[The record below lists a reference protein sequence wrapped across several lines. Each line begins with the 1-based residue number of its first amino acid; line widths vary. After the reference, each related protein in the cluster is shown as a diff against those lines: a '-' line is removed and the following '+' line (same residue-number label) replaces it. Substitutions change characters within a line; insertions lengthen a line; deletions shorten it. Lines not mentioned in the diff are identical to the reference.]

1 MSTRKPK
8 GFEAQTPVIHS
19 SIDILSIQDG
29 AFKQAGAN
37 ETLNAFARY
46 MIEKVSGFGTQ
57 GFKISPETKDEL
69 DNGYRLKFS
78 QMAQNQPITYAVIGD
93 NYIPIDSIDPTQKD
107 KVKEK
112 VIVGVSVACALAT
125 HEFGKLKNDNPKYHA
140 VIGEWRE
147 KVSTYCSNRR
157 KDLENE
163 ARRIVTGVKKG
174 KRKANLNFSE
184 TVDQTVE
191 SLKTK
196 LTKCLSLKDGTA
208 DKEKFNKALTAF
220 LAVWKA

>member
-1 MSTRKPK
+1 
-8 GFEAQTPVIHS
+8 
-19 SIDILSIQDG
+19 
-29 AFKQAGAN
+29 
-37 ETLNAFARY
+37 
-46 MIEKVSGFGTQ
+46 
-57 GFKISPETKDEL
+57 
-69 DNGYRLKFS
+69 
-78 QMAQNQPITYAVIGD
+78 MAQNQPITYAVING
-93 NYIPIDSIDPTQKD
+93 NYIPLDSIDPTQKD
-107 KVKEK
+107 KIKEK
-112 VIVGVSVACALAT
+112 VIVGVSVACALST
-125 HEFGKLKNDNPKYHA
+125 HEFGKLKNDNPKYHV

-191 SLKTK
+191 NLKTK